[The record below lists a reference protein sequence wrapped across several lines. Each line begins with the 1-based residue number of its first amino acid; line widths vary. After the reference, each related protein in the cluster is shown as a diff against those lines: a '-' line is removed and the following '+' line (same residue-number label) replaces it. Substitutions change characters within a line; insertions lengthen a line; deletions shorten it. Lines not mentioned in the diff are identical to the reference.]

1 VLKSGATI
9 HYFLISRTGTWLQA
23 KFRYKTL
30 EYDER
35 LAGNEDVHVQ
45 LVNARYLPVNWSK
58 QSIKTQTRSNERK
71 EETND
76 VAREDYESMLEGI

>member
-1 VLKSGATI
+1 MLKSAATI
-9 HYFLISRTGTWLQA
+9 YYFLISRTGTWLQA

-45 LVNARYLPVNWSK
+45 LVNAQYLPIDWSK
-58 QSIKTQTRSNERK
+58 QSIKTQTKLTKGKKKRTTWRVKIMS
-71 EETND
+71 
-76 VAREDYESMLEGI
+76 LC